1 MTSRPR
7 FCRCS
12 AAPTPTMPA
21 PRITMS
27 ALRSA
32 IRHSESSMSVVR
44 GGRVDLKLVIAARP
58 RKPLGFLG
66 KPACTARNLWQQW
79 IGHRTA
85 MLQPCNAKSGERL
98 QMSVRHSL
106 FAAAIVSGV
115 SLALS
120 PASGQT
126 LRYANQGELKSLDP
140 YTLKETT
147 TIAHHAH
154 VYEGLVTRDKNLK
167 MVPALAESWETPEPT
182 RWRFHLRHNVKFH
195 NGDPFTADDVLF
207 SADRIRAKGSN
218 FLSNVPADAKFVKVD
233 DYTVDVVL
241 PAPNPILMSQWD
253 GWYIMDKKGAEE
265 NNGGAPTPASA
276 TTPSYAALHE
286 NGTGPFTI
294 ESHQPGVKTV
304 FKVFPGW
311 WGKPEHN
318 LKEIDFTSIGND
330 ATRVAALLS
339 GEVDVV
345 EPVPLQ
351 DIQRVNASGTAT
363 VMNGPE
369 IRTIFL
375 GMDQSRDELLYSS
388 VKGKNPFKD
397 IRVREAFYKAI
408 DIEAIKTRV
417 MRGLSTPSALMIAPQ
432 LYALSKDF
440 ARPKYDP
447 DGAKK
452 LLAEAGY
459 PDGFELTM
467 DCPNDRY
474 VNDAAICQAV
484 VGMLARI
491 GVKIDLLPQSKAL
504 YFGKVLKPG
513 GYKTSF
519 YMLGWTPASL
529 DSHNVLYDIM
539 GCRDDPN
546 SSRGEANLGG
556 YCNKKMDAVADQVLL
571 ETDPA
576 KRDLLIKQ
584 AFEIAEKDWGYI
596 PLHQQAL
603 AWGVSKKVKLTQRP
617 DNQVLLYWATKQ
629 E

>member
-1 MTSRPR
+1 
-7 FCRCS
+7 
-12 AAPTPTMPA
+12 
-21 PRITMS
+21 
-27 ALRSA
+27 
-32 IRHSESSMSVVR
+32 
-44 GGRVDLKLVIAARP
+44 
-58 RKPLGFLG
+58 
-66 KPACTARNLWQQW
+66 
-79 IGHRTA
+79 

-106 FAAAIVSGV
+106 FAAAIISGV
-115 SLALS
+115 ALALS

-218 FLSNVPADAKFVKVD
+218 FLSNVAADAKFVKVD

-253 GWYIMDKKGAEE
+253 GWYIMDKKWCEE
-265 NNGGAPTPASA
+265 NNSVAPTPASA
-276 TTPSYAALHE
+276 TTPSYASLHE
-286 NGTGPFTI
+286 NGTGPFMI

-304 FKVFPGW
+304 FKVNPGW

-318 LKEIDFTSIGND
+318 LKEIIFTPIGAD

-339 GEVDVV
+339 GEVDVI
-345 EPVPLQ
+345 EPVPIQ
-351 DIQRVNASGTAT
+351 DIARVNSSGIAKVLT
-363 VMNGPE
+363 GPE
-369 IRTIFL
+369 LRTIFL
-375 GMDQSRDELLYSS
+375 GMDQTRDELLYSN

-397 IRVREAFYKAI
+397 VRVREAFYKAV
-408 DIEAIKTRV
+408 DIEAIKSRV
-417 MRGLSTPSALMIAPQ
+417 MRGLSTPSALMIAPE
-432 LYALSKDF
+432 LYPLSKDF
-440 ARPKYDP
+440 TRPKYDP

-452 LLAEAGY
+452 LLTDAGY

-491 GVKIDLLPQSKAL
+491 GIKINLLAQPKAQ
-504 YFGKVLKPG
+504 YFAKVLKPG
-513 GYKTSF
+513 GFQTSF
-519 YMLGWTPASL
+519 YLLGWTPATM
-529 DSHNVLYDIM
+529 DSQNVLHDIM
-539 GCRDDPN
+539 GCRDDPRD
-546 SSRGEANLGG
+546 STRGEANLGD
-556 YCNKKMDAVADQVLL
+556 YCSKDVDALTDKITF
-571 ETDPA
+571 ETDTA
-576 KRDLLIKQ
+576 KRDQLIKQ
-584 AFEIAEKDWGYI
+584 AFEIGMKEYGYI

-603 AWGVSKKVKLTQRP
+603 AWGVSNKVKLTQRA